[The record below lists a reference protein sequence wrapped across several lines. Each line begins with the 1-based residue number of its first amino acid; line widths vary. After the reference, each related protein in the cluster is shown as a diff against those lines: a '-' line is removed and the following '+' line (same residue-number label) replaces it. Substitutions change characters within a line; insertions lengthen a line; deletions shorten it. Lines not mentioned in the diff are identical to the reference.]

1 VLMMIVRPQGLVI
14 ARRRRYRAQSGEGA

>member
-14 ARRRRYRAQSGEGA
+14 ARRRRYPAPAGEGA